1 MTHSSRKN
9 YNIPQL
15 VIDEGCP
22 VKFYDWKTF
31 LKQCFK
37 PLSALTTYT
46 GNHFRAD
53 KESPGIV
60 FVKEYCD
67 SMEKEFRLVEK
78 QVVIDSSMPSEL
90 PRKGLYA
97 IRQWYIICIKKYH
110 HFVMTIKTCP

>member
-1 MTHSSRKN
+1 M
-9 YNIPQL
+9 
-15 VIDEGCP
+15 
-22 VKFYDWKTF
+22 KFYDWKTF

-67 SMEKEFRLVEK
+67 SMEKEFRLVKK

-90 PRKGLYA
+90 PRKCLMLCDNGTLSVS
-97 IRQWYIICIKKYH
+97 RNTTTLLWQ
-110 HFVMTIKTCP
+110 